1 MIARDYTLHTMDSL
15 WLFFFFFNSLFLFCL
30 SPSSFAPRLN
40 AIVAAECREFLRV
53 ELPVALWGV
62 GQALRLFAGDK

>member
-1 MIARDYTLHTMDSL
+1 MIARDYNAHHGQLVP
-15 WLFFFFFNSLFLFCL
+15 FFKKKSLFLVCL
-30 SPSSFAPRLN
+30 SPSSCAPLLN